1 MSSAESRVSCPT
13 VGGRFP
19 KPIQSISCSQLGC
32 SWVFP
37 VTDDT
42 SGRYSSPYRYTRVD
56 VGKQSHPFCIAA
68 WESNAFLG
76 TGRGRVCEKRK
87 LSFWADS
94 GLEREEHVCRHTN
107 FQAQTSEKKKKN
119 PSKSHPPGWVLVFLV
134 KQHATHVRPQVS
146 PLQAA
151 QALCAQTA
159 GPGGGHGW
167 LIPAWAEGF
176 PHTSLCGICFMLQLG
191 TSPHVEI
198 QVEACSDHRI
208 CKACLFNQS

>member
-1 MSSAESRVSCPT
+1 MSSAESRVSRPT

-32 SWVFP
+32 SWALP

-42 SGRYSSPYRYTRVD
+42 TGRYSSPYRYTRVD
-56 VGKQSHPFCIAA
+56 VGKQSHPFCIAG

-107 FQAQTSEKKKKN
+107 FQAQTSEKKKK
-119 PSKSHPPGWVLVFLV
+119 K
-134 KQHATHVRPQVS
+134 
-146 PLQAA
+146 
-151 QALCAQTA
+151 
-159 GPGGGHGW
+159 
-167 LIPAWAEGF
+167 IPAKAIPQAGYWF
-176 PHTSLCGICFMLQLG
+176 FWLSNTPHTFAPRSLHCRL
-191 TSPHVEI
+191 
-198 QVEACSDHRI
+198 HRH
-208 CKACLFNQS
+208 FVPRQQDQEEDTGG